1 MYAFEILNYIRFYKF
16 ETFKVAA
23 YYNVDTLF
31 VLGTFGNK
39 EYAAIPTAKHSAHYV
54 TSSRPMSYYICI

>member
-1 MYAFEILNYIRFYKF
+1 MHSKFLIKYGFKKF

-31 VLGTFGNK
+31 VLGTFGN
-39 EYAAIPTAKHSAHYV
+39 
-54 TSSRPMSYYICI
+54 